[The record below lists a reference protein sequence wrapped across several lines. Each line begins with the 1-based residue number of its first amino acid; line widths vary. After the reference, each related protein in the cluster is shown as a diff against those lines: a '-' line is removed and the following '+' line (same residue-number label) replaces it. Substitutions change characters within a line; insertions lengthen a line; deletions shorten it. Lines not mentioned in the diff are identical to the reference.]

1 MQEYKLRILDMQ
13 KEERPRERLIKN
25 GAAALSDSELLAI
38 ILRTG
43 SRQENVIN
51 LSQRLLSEYNL
62 KQLSTI
68 NIAQLMNIHGIKES
82 KASQIAACFEIARR
96 LESFNEEVKPKVN
109 SPEDVYRRIYPRMRE
124 QKKENFIELCLDTK
138 NQIIR
143 EEIISIGSLNANVVH
158 PREVFKTALA
168 VSAAHIIV
176 AHNHPSGDPTPSS
189 EDIEVTKKLIEA
201 GKIIGVD
208 VLDHVII
215 GDGRHFSMK
224 EAGHI

>member
-1 MQEYKLRILDMQ
+1 
-13 KEERPRERLIKN
+13 
-25 GAAALSDSELLAI
+25 
-38 ILRTG
+38 
-43 SRQENVIN
+43 
-51 LSQRLLSEYNL
+51 
-62 KQLSTI
+62 
-68 NIAQLMNIHGIKES
+68 
-82 KASQIAACFEIARR
+82 
-96 LESFNEEVKPKVN
+96 
-109 SPEDVYRRIYPRMRE
+109 MRE

-176 AHNHPSGDPTPSS
+176 AHNHPSGDPTPSR